1 MTRDNAIKYFVDMG
15 IVPDNS
21 LLMEAMINS
30 LINLDEVDNT
40 FIKEYLKDKL
50 YISINIL
57 EDRLET
63 ISDYK
68 INESIDIIKDCKND
82 LDDLLEI
89 ITWLRVLKKY

>member
-1 MTRDNAIKYFVDMG
+1 MTRDNAIKYFIDMG

-21 LLMEAMINS
+21 LLMEAMISS

-50 YISINIL
+50 YICINIL

-63 ISDYK
+63 ISDYE

-89 ITWLRVLKKY
+89 ITWLRVL

>member
-21 LLMEAMINS
+21 LLMEAMISS

-50 YISINIL
+50 YNCINIL

-89 ITWLRVLKKY
+89 ITWLRVL

>member
-21 LLMEAMINS
+21 LLMEAMISS
-30 LINLDEVDNT
+30 LIILDEVDNT
-40 FIKEYLKDKL
+40 FIKVYLKDKFHIC
-50 YISINIL
+50 ISNL

-68 INESIDIIKDCKND
+68 IDESIDIIKDCKND

-89 ITWLRVLKKY
+89 ITWLRVL